1 MYEYH
6 TRRYLPAH
14 IQLPH
19 NFLKSHIPRFRT
31 QEQASY
37 REQHPSH
44 RKHSMTP
51 LIGSVQVR
59 VRYSYQKPPD
69 MHDTLSPVYK
79 DADTHSIVSS
89 FMDRSTL
96 ASSQSGKSRN
106 SGNSM
111 VTLSSVG
118 THNTTMSSS
127 GETTTSAAGRVHS
140 SSSSSSGSNS
150 SDDDDDHDND
160 VTEKSSSEME
170 DFHDAVEPNL
180 VLVDD
185 PSAIPSSRSLAPP
198 PNKPSIGTIGRQSSI
213 DLVFRKQLYN
223 KLARRTESTR
233 RLDTSTT
240 TAAAADAAAGGYGF
254 SRSDMENR
262 RRTVKRKNSE
272 SSIRSHNFGD
282 KNFAFR
288 WINESFEEVALAHP
302 SLDRMIGFVVSPQ
315 TRILVRAV
323 VKIFTGF
330 VTYPPP
336 TSPY

>member
-31 QEQASY
+31 QEQANY

-44 RKHSMTP
+44 RKHSVTP

-127 GETTTSAAGRVHS
+127 GETTTSGRVHS
-140 SSSSSSGSNS
+140 SSSSSSNS
-150 SDDDDDHDND
+150 SDDDQHHEIDA
-160 VTEKSSSEME
+160 TEKSSPEMN

-185 PSAIPSSRSLAPP
+185 PSAIPTSRSLAPP

-233 RLDTSTT
+233 RLDTTT
-240 TAAAADAAAGGYGF
+240 TADAAGGYGF

-262 RRTVKRKNSE
+262 RRTVKRKDSE

-330 VTYPPP
+330 VMYPF
-336 TSPY
+336 Y